1 MEFSRKLL
9 STLTTGQSTDP
20 GRTAADATAF
30 SEESLGALRL
40 NISNPGLSTAAMKD
54 NMLRLIYGEMM
65 GQDVQFGA
73 IYALK
78 LAQSGQTVAEKRAG
92 YLACYLLL
100 QEGNELNI
108 MLVNTLQKDLTSS
121 NYHHVVVALVTL
133 CNMTLPDV
141 IPSMVSHVL
150 TALSHSHESV
160 RKRALIA
167 LKSFYTTDTDMI
179 LPYFDQIKDSLY
191 DPEPSVM
198 SAALGFFAIA
208 VKDHAREMKEL
219 VPALIKILQQVVD
232 GKLPKGYLYHG
243 MAAPWIQIRCL
254 MIMAQLGHDDLSAST
269 AMTPVVL
276 RAFYKASQGVD
287 AAFGVLFEVLR
298 TLNSFHPA
306 IILELCQSKDS
317 TRNPLLAI
325 PRFATST
332 NPNLKYLGIT
342 MLCQVNPDA
351 WSDAW
356 WTEDLLGAVVQA
368 LESRDAAIQRRAL
381 DLLYRML
388 TLENAQNIIDRL
400 VYAFFQEQDGGLQET
415 SPQLGSASSTR
426 KKEKHHQQQ
435 QLQSSLSF
443 PSRKEKILG
452 QILDAA
458 ERFGPSEEWYLN
470 LIFDLLARGGTTIT
484 LQTAEKNDDLHGC
497 ARSPGF
503 DNSRLSILAV
513 QHAMKL
519 LAQEDY
525 SLSSTLDST
534 APRRQPALAYFV
546 FWALGEFGDKMAI
559 STAGVKEEE
568 FGLASVLEALARC
581 LLVNQDPLIQS
592 FVLSALTKLSVKR
605 LPNPIPTSIVN
616 VVRQQCQHNTTTML
630 SSSLA
635 TIDVQQ
641 RAAEF
646 LMIAELAV

>member
-1 MEFSRKLL
+1 MEFSRRLL
-9 STLTTGQSTDP
+9 STLTAAHSTDS

-30 SEESLGALRL
+30 SEESLDALRL

-54 NMLRLIYGEMM
+54 NMLRLIYGEMV

-108 MLVNTLQKDLTSS
+108 MLVNTLQKASLAEYDTNERDLTSS

-141 IPSMVSHVL
+141 VPSMVSHVL
-150 TALSHSHESV
+150 AALSHTHESV
-160 RKRALIA
+160 RKRALIT
-167 LKSFYTTDTDMI
+167 LKNFYTLDADLV
-179 LPYFDQIKDSLY
+179 LPYLNQVKDSLY

-198 SAALGFFAIA
+198 SAALGFFAVA
-208 VKDHAREMKEL
+208 AKDHAGEMKEL
-219 VPALIKILQQVVD
+219 VPALIKVLQQVVD

-276 RAFYKASQGVD
+276 RAFQKASQGVD

-298 TLNSFHPA
+298 TLNSFHPS
-306 IILELCQSKDS
+306 IILELCQSKDT
-317 TRNPLLAI
+317 TRNPLLTI
-325 PRFATST
+325 PRFASST
-332 NPNLKYLGIT
+332 NPNLKYLGIS

-368 LESRDAAIQRRAL
+368 LESRDAAIQKRAL

-388 TLENAQNIIDRL
+388 TIENATNIVERL
-400 VYAFFQEQDGGLQET
+400 VFAFFQEQDDLQTLGATGGGGGGA
-415 SPQLGSASSTR
+415 SPQQGSQDRR
-426 KKEKHHQQQ
+426 KGDRQFSQ
-435 QLQSSLSF
+435 QLSSSSSALALF

-470 LIFDLLARGGTTIT
+470 LIFDLLVRGGSTIT
-484 LQTAEKNDDLHGC
+484 LQTAEKVMG
-497 ARSPGF
+497 
-503 DNSRLSILAV
+503 
-513 QHAMKL
+513 
-519 LAQEDY
+519 
-525 SLSSTLDST
+525 
-534 APRRQPALAYFV
+534 
-546 FWALGEFGDKMAI
+546 
-559 STAGVKEEE
+559 
-568 FGLASVLEALARC
+568 VLE
-581 LLVNQDPLIQS
+581 QG
-592 FVLSALTKLSVKR
+592 KY
-605 LPNPIPTSIVN
+605 
-616 VVRQQCQHNTTTML
+616 
-630 SSSLA
+630 
-635 TIDVQQ
+635 
-641 RAAEF
+641 
-646 LMIAELAV
+646 

>member
-20 GRTAADATAF
+20 GRAAADATAF
-30 SEESLGALRL
+30 SEESLDALRL

-150 TALSHSHESV
+150 NALSHTHESV

-167 LKSFYTTDTDMI
+167 LKSFYTLDTDLI
-179 LPYFDQIKDSLY
+179 LPYFDQIKGSLY

-198 SAALGFFAIA
+198 SAALGFFATA
-208 VKDHAREMKEL
+208 VKDHTKEMKEL
-219 VPALIKILQQVVD
+219 VPVLIKILQQVVD

-276 RAFYKASQGVD
+276 RVFHKASQGVD
-287 AAFGVLFEVLR
+287 AAFGVFFEVLR

-306 IILELCQSKDS
+306 IILELCQSKES
-317 TRNPLLAI
+317 TRNPLLSI

-332 NPNLKYLGIT
+332 NPNLKYLGIS

-356 WTEDLLGAVVQA
+356 WTEDLLSAVVQA

-400 VYAFFQEQDGGLQET
+400 VYAFFQEQDGSLQGA
-415 SPQLGSASSTR
+415 SSQLGSASSSR
-426 KKEKHHQQQ
+426 KNEKHLQQQ
-435 QLQSSLSF
+435 QLQLSSSF
-443 PSRKEKILG
+443 PSRKETILG

-484 LQTAEKNDDLHGC
+484 LQTAEKVMGVLERG

-503 DNSRLSILAV
+503 DNSRLSILAA
-513 QHAMKL
+513 QQAMRL
-519 LAQEDY
+519 LVQEDY
-525 SLSSTLDST
+525 NFSSALDST
-534 APRRQPALAYFV
+534 APRRQPALAYVV
-546 FWALGEFGDKMAI
+546 FWALGEFGDKLA
-559 STAGVKEEE
+559 TLEEKE
-568 FGLASVLEALARC
+568 FDLASVLEALARC

-592 FVLSALTKLSVKR
+592 FVLSALTKLSVKT
-605 LPNPIPTSIVN
+605 LPNPIPTSIMN
-616 VVRQQCQHNTTTML
+616 VVRQQCQQHNTTTTV

-635 TIDVQQ
+635 IIEVQQ

-646 LMIAELAV
+646 LMIAELAVS